1 MYRLGCHLRNLGY
14 KPYSMKHFLL
24 MLLALTLCSASS
36 CNKGKL
42 PASKSIMGQWRWVK
56 SVGGIGG
63 FTTTPQSAGFTQRY
77 QFNDDSTFRFFRKD
91 TIAMQGKFS
100 IVRNYKYGSSTIDVF
115 KTGNSFDQSLLIRND
130 TLFLYDISISDGY
143 NNTYVRIK

>member
-1 MYRLGCHLRNLGY
+1 
-14 KPYSMKHFLL
+14 
-24 MLLALTLCSASS
+24 MLIAFTLCSASS
-36 CNKGKL
+36 CNKDKL
-42 PASKSIMGQWRWVK
+42 PASTSIVGQWRWVK

-91 TIAMQGKFS
+91 TVAMQGKFS
-100 IVRNYKYGSSTIDVF
+100 IVRNYKYGNSTIDIL

-130 TLFLYDISISDGY
+130 TLFLYDISISDG
-143 NNTYVRIK
+143 